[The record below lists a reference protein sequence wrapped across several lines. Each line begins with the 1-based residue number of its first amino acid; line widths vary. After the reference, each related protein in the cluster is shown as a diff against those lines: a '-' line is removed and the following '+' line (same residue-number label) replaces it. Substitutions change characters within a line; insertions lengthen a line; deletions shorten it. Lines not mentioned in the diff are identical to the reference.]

1 MIADRLRALEDL
13 VVRDYWWRSARAAG
27 PGGVLRS
34 VGGRPEDAQADQTR
48 FIERTRLTL
57 SGHNVLSMA

>member
-48 FIERTRLTL
+48 FIERR
-57 SGHNVLSMA
+57 G